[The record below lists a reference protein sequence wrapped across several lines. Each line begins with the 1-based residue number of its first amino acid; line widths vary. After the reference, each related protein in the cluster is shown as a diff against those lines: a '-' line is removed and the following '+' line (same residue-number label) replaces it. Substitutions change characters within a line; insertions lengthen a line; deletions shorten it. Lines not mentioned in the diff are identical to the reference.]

1 MRERRQYGDKNLI
14 GKNIYRLRMAR
25 HMKQHEL
32 LAQLQV
38 RGIDIS
44 PTSLSDLI
52 GQNRSAS
59 DKEII
64 ALMDIFHVSF
74 ETLIGKEES

>member
-1 MRERRQYGDKNLI
+1 MRERKQYGNKNLI
-14 GKNIYRLRMAR
+14 GKNVYRLRTAN

-59 DKEII
+59 DKEIV
-64 ALMDIFHVSF
+64 ALMDIFHVTF
-74 ETLIGKEES
+74 EELTR

>member
-1 MRERRQYGDKNLI
+1 MRERKQYGNKNLI
-14 GKNIYRLRMAR
+14 GKNVYRLRTAN

-59 DKEII
+59 DKEIV
-64 ALMDIFHVSF
+64 ALMDIFHVTF
-74 ETLIGKEES
+74 EELTRPE

>member
-1 MRERRQYGDKNLI
+1 
-14 GKNIYRLRMAR
+14 
-25 HMKQHEL
+25 MKQHEL

-52 GQNRSAS
+52 GQNRSVS
-59 DKEII
+59 DKEIV

-74 ETLIGKEES
+74 ETLTEKE

>member
-1 MRERRQYGDKNLI
+1 MRERKQYGNKNLI
-14 GKNIYRLRMAR
+14 GKNVYRLRTVN

-59 DKEII
+59 DKEIV
-64 ALMDIFHVSF
+64 ALMDIFHVTF
-74 ETLIGKEES
+74 EELTR